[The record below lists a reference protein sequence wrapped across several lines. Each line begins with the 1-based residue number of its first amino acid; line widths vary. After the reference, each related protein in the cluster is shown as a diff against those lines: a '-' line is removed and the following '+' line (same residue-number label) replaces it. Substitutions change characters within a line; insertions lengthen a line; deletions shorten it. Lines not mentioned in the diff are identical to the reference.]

1 MTLPTRRRPSAGPL
15 RQAQLPR
22 RVGGRSRWRSE
33 REMTDLAVA
42 SAWPDGVC
50 LSLSRAGR
58 PVSELEE
65 EPDARV

>member
-22 RVGGRSRWRSE
+22 RAGGRSRWRSE
-33 REMTDLAVA
+33 REMTDLALA

>member
-15 RQAQLPR
+15 RQAHLPR
-22 RVGGRSRWRSE
+22 RAGGRSRWRSE

-50 LSLSRAGR
+50 LSRARR